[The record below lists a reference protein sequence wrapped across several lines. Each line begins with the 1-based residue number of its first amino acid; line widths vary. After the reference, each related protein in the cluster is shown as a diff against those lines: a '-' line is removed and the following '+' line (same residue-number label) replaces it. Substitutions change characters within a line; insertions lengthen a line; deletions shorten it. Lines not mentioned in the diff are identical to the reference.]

1 MLEQLIQ
8 KSPRNVNP
16 RISQIRRTVMTL
28 ALPVTISSLL
38 QRTEGILDIFLVG
51 GLGAS
56 SIAAVGI
63 GQLLV
68 FFMMTLVAGPPVGLT
83 VVIAQLWG
91 ARRLPDAGEAPVHAP
106 GLACLCP
113 LPV

>member
-38 QRTEGILDIFLVG
+38 QRTEGILDAFLVG

-68 FFMMTLVAGPPVGLT
+68 CFMMTLVAGPSLRAPA
-83 VVIAQLWG
+83 VITQLWR
-91 ARRLPDAGEAPVHAP
+91 ARRLTDAGEAA
-106 GLACLCP
+106 
-113 LPV
+113 